1 MRGSRSALFLLAC
14 FAGCAG
20 PGDPADRLAEAFLM
34 REPIGLVQEGLTL
47 DAAYAIQDAYAHR
60 LSQTLGPIAG
70 YKAGLTSPETQQ
82 RFGVSHPLY
91 GVLLKEMLLPSGS
104 VLPAG
109 FGARPFVEGD
119 LIVRVG
125 SDGINM
131 AETDEELLASLD
143 AVVPFL
149 ELPDLMYGP
158 EVALDGPALAAV
170 NVGGRLGIV
179 GEPVPL
185 PDSAAYAWLG
195 GIRLQVVD
203 GQGQVLAEGRSDAL
217 LGHPLNV
224 VRWLRNALQDAGK
237 PLEHGMLLS
246 LGSLT
251 PLMPPQAGQRL
262 KARYDGLREDGP
274 VEIRVSFR

>member
-1 MRGSRSALFLLAC
+1 MTGSRSALFLLAC
-14 FAGCAG
+14 LVGCAG
-20 PGDPADRLAEAFLM
+20 EGDPADRLTEAFLS
-34 REPIGLVQEGLTL
+34 REPIGVVQEGLNL
-47 DAAYAIQDAYAHR
+47 EAAYRIQDAYVHK
-60 LSQTLGPIAG
+60 LSQTLGPVAG
-70 YKAGLTSPETQQ
+70 YKVGLTSPETQQ

-91 GVLLKEMLLPSGS
+91 GVLLREMLLPSRS

-109 FGARPFVEGD
+109 FGARPFFEGD

-125 SDGINM
+125 SDAINM
-131 AETDEELLASLD
+131 AGTDEELLAALD

-149 ELPDLMYGP
+149 ELPDLLYAP

-170 NVGGRLGIV
+170 NVGARLGIV
-179 GEPVPL
+179 GKPVPL

-195 GIRLQVVD
+195 AIRLQLVD
-203 GQGQVLAEGRSDAL
+203 GEGRVLAEGRSDAL

-224 VRWLRNALQDAGK
+224 VRWLRDKLQDAGM

-246 LGSLT
+246 LGSVT
-251 PLMPPQAGQRL
+251 PLMAPDAGQEL
-262 KARYDGLREDGP
+262 VARYEGLRDDGP